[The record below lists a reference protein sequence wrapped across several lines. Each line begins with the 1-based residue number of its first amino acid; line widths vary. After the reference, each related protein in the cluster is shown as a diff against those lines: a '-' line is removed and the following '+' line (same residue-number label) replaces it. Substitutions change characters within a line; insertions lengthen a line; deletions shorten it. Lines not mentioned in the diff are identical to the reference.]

1 MTSTWVETTES
12 RSATIHRKGLRA
24 DSTFTR
30 SYRVFGADDDIQ
42 VHNEANAR
50 LSAGLI
56 YQIGDY
62 ALMAEK
68 YDITQVDN
76 NVWDVVAT
84 FVKTGA
90 DADTPTPLGRTRNF
104 DTTGA
109 TTKVTQ
115 SIDGDETRYARYSPQ
130 PAPNMDG
137 ALNADG
143 ETVQGVDVVIPAL
156 QWQEQYDI
164 PSVYVT
170 AAYIKVVAQLT
181 GCVNAVAFRTFLPG
195 EVLFMGASGSQEW
208 DTEKGNGPWRL
219 TYKFSASPNA
229 GTGQTYGPLDIGGIS
244 GIAKDGHDFLW
255 VRYKKTKKENIIVN
269 EPEHVY
275 VNKVYRRA
283 AFATLGIGS

>member
-1 MTSTWVETTES
+1 MSTWVETTES
-12 RSATIHRKGLRA
+12 RTATIHRKGLRA
-24 DSTFTR
+24 DSTFTQ
-30 SYRVFGADDDIQ
+30 SYRVFGANDDKQ
-42 VHNEANAR
+42 VHQEANAKF
-50 LSAGLI
+50 SSGHI

-62 ALMAEK
+62 ALMVEK
-68 YDITQVDN
+68 YDIQQVDN
-76 NVWDVVAT
+76 KVWDVVAT

-90 DADTPTPLGRTRNF
+90 DADSAKPLGRTRNF
-104 DTTGA
+104 DTSGG

-115 SIDGDETRYARYSPQ
+115 SIDGSETRYARYSPQ

-143 ETVQGVDVVIPAL
+143 ETVQGVDIVIPAL

-164 PSVYVT
+164 PSTYVT
-170 AAYIKVVAQLT
+170 SGYIKGVAQLT
-181 GCVNAVAFRTFLPG
+181 GCVNSSAFRTFGAG
-195 EVLFMGASGSQEW
+195 EILFLGASGSQEW
-208 DTEKGNGPWRL
+208 DTEKGDGPWRL
-219 TYKFSASPNA
+219 TFKFSASPNA

-283 AFATLGIGS
+283 AFSSLGIGS